1 MAHFSVGTRK
11 KAAGMSRFFQNLRTR
26 LFRTR
31 SGRLLRDE
39 QGATAVE
46 YAVMLALILLAT
58 LASIVAVGNATSSSW
73 QNTNTKMS
81 AAGLGS

>member
-1 MAHFSVGTRK
+1 MPRL
-11 KAAGMSRFFQNLRTR
+11 LRHLRAR

-31 SGRLLRDE
+31 PSRFIRDE

-46 YAVMLALILLAT
+46 YAVMLALILLVT
-58 LASIVAVGNATSSSW
+58 LASIVAVGNATSNSW
-73 QNTNTKMS
+73 SDTNTKMS

>member
-1 MAHFSVGTRK
+1 MPRFIRNLRDRLVRACT
-11 KAAGMSRFFQNLRTR
+11 SRFAAE
-26 LFRTR
+26 
-31 SGRLLRDE
+31 E

-46 YAVMLALILLAT
+46 YAVMLAMILLVT
-58 LASIVAVGNATSSSW
+58 LASIVAVGNATSNSW